1 MTVSPALRFS
11 DPDCPQAPAR
21 CLLQRR
27 PLLAGLALSPVA
39 RVAGLAGLLGGGCST
54 TTPASPT
61 STTPAPTP
69 MSNDLRKAF
78 APLGRLR
85 ASINLGNPILA
96 AATNPGEPNSPVRGV
111 SVDLAR
117 ALANELGVTLEMVV
131 VPAALQSVQNVRGGA
146 ADIGFFAVDPARSE
160 GIDFTAPYVIIE
172 GAYLVRQ
179 ASPLTANDQVDRAG
193 TRVMVGHGSAYDL
206 YLSRSLKAAQLMR
219 TTTSQAVV
227 ERMLA
232 EGAEVAAGVRQQLQA
247 DAQRL
252 AGVRLLPGRF
262 MVIEQ
267 AMGLQAGRGAAAHAF
282 LRAFVER
289 HKASG
294 FVSQALQR
302 HGIEGA
308 AVAPPALASNPS

>member
-1 MTVSPALRFS
+1 MIAPPSHPLLHQDRLERPAQRLLR
-11 DPDCPQAPAR
+11 
-21 CLLQRR
+21 RR
-27 PLLAGLALSPVA
+27 PLLAGLALGPLS
-39 RVAGLAGLLGGGCST
+39 GLLGSGCSST
-54 TTPASPT
+54 APPVPPT
-61 STTPAPTP
+61 SSTPAPPP
-69 MSNDLRKAF
+69 MSNDLRKAL
-78 APLGRLR
+78 APQGRLR
-85 ASINLGNPILA
+85 ACINLGNPILA

-131 VPAALQSVQNVRGGA
+131 VPAALQSVQTVRSGG

-160 GIDFTAPYVIIE
+160 GIDFTAPYVVIE

-193 TRVMVGHGSAYDL
+193 TRVMVGRGSAYDL
-206 YLSRSLKAAQLMR
+206 YLSRTFKTAELMR

-232 EGAEVAAGVRQQLQA
+232 EGAEVAAGVKQQLQG

-252 AGVRLLPGRF
+252 PGLRLLPGRF

-282 LRAFVER
+282 LRQFVER

-294 FVSQALQR
+294 FIAQGLQR